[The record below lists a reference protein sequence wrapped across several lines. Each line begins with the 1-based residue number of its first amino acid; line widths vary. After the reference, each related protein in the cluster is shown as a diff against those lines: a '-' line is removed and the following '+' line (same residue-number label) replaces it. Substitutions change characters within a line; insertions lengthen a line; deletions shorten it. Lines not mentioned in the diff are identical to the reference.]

1 MGYRL
6 MVGQRILIPSVLVR
20 VQVAQPLTQII
31 LLKLNIIKIKKKLN
45 QKVDIMDIEAEQTE
59 FHNVM
64 KKLIINRYSSIA
76 FYINTENLKNTITPQ
91 EYIKEIQSHCK
102 TIAYD
107 EMHGKE
113 ITFDG
118 RDR

>member
-31 LLKLNIIKIKKKLN
+31 LLKLNTIKIKKKLN
-45 QKVDIMDIEAEQTE
+45 QKVDIMDIEAEQTK

-64 KKLIINRYSSIA
+64 KKLIINRYNAIA
-76 FYINTENLKNTITPQ
+76 FYINTKNLKNTITLQ
-91 EYIKEIQSHCK
+91 EYIKEIQPHCK
-102 TIAYD
+102 TIAYG

>member
-1 MGYRL
+1 MGE
-6 MVGQRILIPSVLVR
+6 
-20 VQVAQPLTQII
+20 VADYI
-31 LLKLNIIKIKKKLN
+31 NKKLN
-45 QKVDIMDIEAEQTE
+45 QKVDIIDIEAEQTE

-64 KKLIINRYSSIA
+64 KKLIINRYNAIS
-76 FYINTENLKNTITPQ
+76 FYINTENLKNTITLQ
-91 EYIKEIQSHCK
+91 EYIKEIQPHCK
-102 TIAYD
+102 TIAYG